1 MFHGVFNFKI
11 FESEGMIQ
19 YSFEHKKFDFLAS
32 RTMIM
37 KSQHCKVRICVLHS
51 YPGRRLL
58 FLFSCQYLSVPL
70 YLLAAY
76 PSSFDIADD
85 MKELYSINTGGTHSN
100 DSNY

>member
-1 MFHGVFNFKI
+1 MV
-11 FESEGMIQ
+11 Q

-58 FLFSCQYLSVPL
+58 FLFSRQYSSLS
-70 YLLAAY
+70 AY
-76 PSSFDIADD
+76 PSSYDIADD
-85 MKELYSINTGGTHSN
+85 IKELYSIDTGGTHSN
-100 DSNY
+100 DCNYH